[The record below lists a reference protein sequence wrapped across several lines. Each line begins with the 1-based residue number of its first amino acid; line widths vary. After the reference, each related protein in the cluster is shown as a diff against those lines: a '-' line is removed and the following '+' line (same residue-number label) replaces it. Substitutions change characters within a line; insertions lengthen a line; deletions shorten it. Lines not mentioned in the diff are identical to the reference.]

1 MSLYIECTNRK
12 LFLQA
17 MLDRKPQKV
26 VIDFSFK
33 ESIKH
38 IKSFEQV
45 ILVYRHKSLQDP
57 NKCGAMLN
65 AFLSFCGENE
75 QYIHTVELPDVP
87 KQFFDSTLEMLKN
100 IDVEL
105 MYTMHNTSKDIS
117 TILGT
122 YDVLGFGPKLN
133 EDQITSYVHK
143 HSSYLKSFSC
153 STHVFSK
160 FNKSLLQSGI
170 IDSFSSSTWT
180 VGAKNGTTYDYVGN
194 FKMSTYHGT
203 KGLGKNVRKRFKSR
217 CVKYDI
223 DYEMLLADDPHA
235 VNCWNLQQ
243 FILLA
248 ENIES
253 RAKNEA
259 KKTENSL
266 VVQQKKDEHY
276 LVETKNNQTN
286 IAQYDQ
292 TKTYSRNCNS
302 CYLSDMCPAFVVD
315 AQCSINTR
323 PELNN
328 HNDYKTLLDRII
340 ELQSE
345 RVFFAAFAEK
355 TQNAGLNPEVSQEIE
370 KLTSVMKDAKTI
382 LSASESEVTIRA
394 KGSGVI
400 SQIFGTYGRSS
411 GGSKPSQS
419 EKIIDVSPMESDDNE

>member
-1 MSLYIECTNRK
+1 MSMYIECINRK

-17 MLDRKPQKV
+17 MLDRNPKKV

-38 IKSFEQV
+38 LKDFGEV
-45 ILVYRHKSLQDP
+45 LLVYRHKSLLDET
-57 NKCGAMLN
+57 KCLGLVE
-65 AFLSFCGENE
+65 SF
-75 QYIHTVELPDVP
+75 VEFCS
-87 KQFFDSTLEMLKN
+87 QN
-100 IDVEL
+100 ID
-105 MYTMHNTSKDIS
+105 YIDI
-117 TILGT
+117 IEVPNVHPDH
-122 YDVLGFGPKLN
+122 YKQVLSLLKSLN
-133 EDQITSYVHK
+133 VHIMCTVQQF
-143 HSSYLKSFSC
+143 SDDLSYLLDDVKYFGLSSKLTSDEVLKYLNKHKAYLQSFGC
-153 STHVFSK
+153 SVHVFSK
-160 FNKSLLQSGI
+160 YSKELLLSGLV
-170 IDSFSSSTWT
+170 DSFSSSAWT

-194 FKMSTYHGT
+194 FKMSTYHGS
-203 KGLGKNVRKRFKSR
+203 KGQGKDVRKRFKSR
-217 CVKYDI
+217 CLKYDI
-223 DYEMLLADDPHA
+223 DYGQLLSDDTHT

-243 FILLA
+243 FLLLA
-248 ENIES
+248 NDIES
-253 RAKNEA
+253 RSYNE
-259 KKTENSL
+259 KPKTENSL
-266 VVQQKKDEHY
+266 VVQQKKDEHS
-276 LVETKNNQTN
+276 LIETKNNKTS

-292 TKTYSRNCNS
+292 TRAYSRNCNS

-328 HNDYKTLLDRII
+328 HNDYKDLLDRVI

-370 KLTSVMKDAKTI
+370 KLTSVMKDAKNI

-400 SQIFGTYGRSS
+400 SQIFGTYGRSG

-419 EKIIDVSPMESDDNE
+419 EKIIDVSPMESDDDE